1 MDMILDLQFILRMLF
16 SYIDFTSLT
25 LISLSIYRIPIL
37 MYWKRLLVLQGMLL
51 VLMVVHDQVL
61 QNKDFYALSIAG
73 GAIIFSTVLLRI
85 PILYSLL
92 VWGTGYLMYA
102 LIQTSLV
109 LGLTGL
115 GVISVQQMQS
125 SVLLQNVFIIAN
137 LLIILALVFI
147 IEKRRLGFMFVV
159 NRFRLQKRNIQLK
172 DGFIA
177 TFFICVVAL
186 CQTAL
191 ISYISDQVN
200 YSLLYV
206 LGSMIVISLVGL
218 YITYKFNIK
227 EIDERFNV
235 IRRK

>member
-1 MDMILDLQFILRMLF
+1 MILDLQLVLRMLF

-51 VLMVVHDQVL
+51 VLTIVHDQVL
-61 QNKDFYALSIAG
+61 QNTDFYVMSIAG
-73 GAIIFSTVLLRI
+73 GAIIFSTILLRI

-92 VWGTGYLMYA
+92 VWGTGYLLYA
-102 LIQTSLV
+102 VIQLSLM
-109 LGLTGL
+109 LGLTW
-115 GVISVQQMQS
+115 VSDISFQQMQN
-125 SVLLQNVFIIAN
+125 SVFLKNVLIIAT
-137 LLIILALVFI
+137 LLIILLLVYI

-206 LGSMIVISLVGL
+206 LGTMIVISLVGL